1 MRNSNFGRRR
11 FLGSV
16 GAAAGAALTAE
27 AAWPQ
32 ARNRSGEAPP
42 YDFLK
47 EVMKYPKID
56 AHGHLMGGAARLLEA
71 ADRLGIER
79 LAVSIPRGET
89 PAEFRASNDLVLK
102 AMKEHP
108 RRLLGQCFV
117 NPAYPREALEEVNRC
132 LGAGMI
138 GLGELYTQ
146 VKISDPRY
154 YPIIEHCIRERA
166 SVMMH
171 ARADLGLLRQG
182 YRTAAPPNTS
192 IADDFVAIG
201 NRYPEAI
208 IIHAHIGGGGDWEYM
223 CKRLR
228 EAPSVYVDT
237 SGSVT
242 DEGMIEFAV
251 AELGAGRL
259 LFATD
264 MNFESGVG
272 KILAA
277 DLTETERRQIFHDN
291 FSAILKKRG
300 VNA

>member
-1 MRNSNFGRRR
+1 MKTGRRH
-11 FLGSV
+11 FLNTAGF
-16 GAAAGAALTAE
+16 AAAGAAFTTNKPSAQSRATE
-27 AAWPQ
+27 
-32 ARNRSGEAPP
+32 RGG
-42 YDFLK
+42 YDFLR

-79 LAVSIPRGET
+79 LAISIPRGEM
-89 PAEFRASNDLVLK
+89 PADFRASNDLVLK

-117 NPAYPREALEEVNRC
+117 NPAHPKEALEEVKRC
-132 LGAGMI
+132 LDAGMI

-146 VKISDPRY
+146 VKISDSRY
-154 YPIIEHCIRERA
+154 YPLIEHCIKERA

-171 ARADLGLLRQG
+171 ARADLGLLRKG
-182 YRTAAPPNTS
+182 YRAAAPPNTS

-223 CKRLR
+223 CKKLR

-251 AELGAGRL
+251 EQLGAERM

-277 DLTETERRQIFHDN
+277 DLTEAQRRRIFHDN
-291 FSAILKKRG
+291 FNAILKKRG
-300 VNA
+300 INV